1 MWLLNKIAE
10 AGHKP
15 AITDSVGVYNYFDL
29 LSQIDK
35 YGSQL
40 ATKNLSGSVV
50 AILSDY
56 NFYTIALFLELIRRG
71 CIIVPIVGNN
81 ANEIIKRLEIA
92 RVDITIS
99 LNPNGSLILSQGPG
113 GDKHP
118 LVETLSS
125 KNISG
130 LILFSSGSTGQP
142 KAMIHDV
149 NNLINKFQGKKSKN
163 LTILVFLMFDHIG
176 GLNTLFNMIAME
188 AHIIIPS
195 DRKPETIAFLI
206 DKHQIHLLPTSPTFL
221 NLMLMSNID
230 KSYDLSS
237 IKMITYG
244 TEPMPDSLLKKLRIR
259 FPRVRFLQTFGTSET
274 GIAQTVSRS
283 SDSLEMKLD
292 DPDCEY
298 KVLNGELLLRSKT
311 QVLGYLNAS
320 MESFT
325 EDGWFRTGDLVE
337 VIDDGYI
344 RIIGRSN
351 EIINVGGEKVLP
363 QEIESVLME
372 IPEIVDVLVRG
383 ELNIITGQTVVA
395 DIVVLGQFDQKEFK
409 SRLRKH
415 CLNRLARYKMPTKIN
430 FIDQVN
436 TSSRFK
442 KKRNT

>member
-1 MWLLNKIAE
+1 
-10 AGHKP
+10 
-15 AITDSVGVYNYFDL
+15 
-29 LSQIDK
+29 
-35 YGSQL
+35 
-40 ATKNLSGSVV
+40 
-50 AILSDY
+50 
-56 NFYTIALFLELIRRG
+56 
-71 CIIVPIVGNN
+71 
-81 ANEIIKRLEIA
+81 
-92 RVDITIS
+92 
-99 LNPNGSLILSQGPG
+99 
-113 GDKHP
+113 
-118 LVETLSS
+118 
-125 KNISG
+125 
-130 LILFSSGSTGQP
+130 
-142 KAMIHDV
+142 
-149 NNLINKFQGKKSKN
+149 
-163 LTILVFLMFDHIG
+163 MFDHIG

-337 VIDDGYI
+337 VLDDGYI

-372 IPEIVDVLVRG
+372 LPEVVDVLVRG
-383 ELNIITGQTVVA
+383 ELNIITGQ
-395 DIVVLGQFDQKEFK
+395 
-409 SRLRKH
+409 RRK
-415 CLNRLARYKMPTKIN
+415 LP
-430 FIDQVN
+430 
-436 TSSRFK
+436 
-442 KKRNT
+442 